1 VSKRHAG
8 HLRVVRDEP
17 SDSPLQI
24 RAKGRPREEGRGFNP
39 MTFVVRVLIV
49 AWAGAIAATLVEE
62 FSQLQHT
69 PFMIAMAMT
78 GLLVVVSF
86 LMTREGVPDWRGD
99 PVSVKS
105 RDEDAEPGTDLLT
118 ELPTFA
124 VFKRRIDDAFGRSRR
139 MGKQF
144 SVVLVD
150 VNNLTAVNKEYG
162 VRAGDEVLR
171 HVAKAVDSTR
181 RYNDVVSR
189 LGDDEFGVLLLDCE
203 EQGARAFVDR
213 LEERLSRESAAADV
227 NGRTISLWAGV
238 CSGAATSLPSMTEPD
253 AVLEAAMENLNQAKH
268 DRERRRRTWL
278 TA

>member
-1 VSKRHAG
+1 MSKRHAG
-8 HLRVVRDEP
+8 HLRVVRDEAEE
-17 SDSPLQI
+17 SPLQI
-24 RAKGRPREEGRGFNP
+24 RAKGRPREERPGFNL
-39 MTFVVRVLIV
+39 MSFFVRVLIV
-49 AWAGAIAATLVEE
+49 AWAGAIIATLVEE
-62 FSQLQHT
+62 FSKLQHT
-69 PFMIAMAMT
+69 PFMIAMGMT

-86 LMTREGVPDWRGD
+86 LLTRDGVPDWRGD
-99 PVSVKS
+99 PIQAKHE
-105 RDEDAEPGTDLLT
+105 DEPEQGTDLLT
-118 ELPTFA
+118 QLPTFA
-124 VFKRRIDDAFGRSRR
+124 VFQRRIIDAFSRSRR

-181 RYNDVVSR
+181 RYNDVVAR
-189 LGDDEFGVLLLDCE
+189 LGDDEFGVVLLDCE

-227 NGRTISLWAGV
+227 NGRTISLWAGI
-238 CSGAATSLPSMTEPD
+238 CSGYATSLPSMTEAD
-253 AVLEAAMENLNQAKH
+253 AVLESAMECLNQAKQ